1 MSYFGSE
8 RVTGEQ
14 IFSEASKS
22 GMSPLKVAISAN
34 GYRDTFKYW
43 SSSEEMSCVNLIYKY
58 GVVVHKIKRLCG
70 NNVMVCVSQLY
81 RQIREVQP
89 FVGRDGIY
97 NDLSN
102 NILPS
107 LQDAGII
114 CRIGDQIFVHPALVG
129 MHERDVYNWCNQEKL
144 SESRSRRE
152 KAPIIHGY
160 DTDEV
165 EKAIEFY
172 RKAKALLNG
181 DFSTNC

>member
-1 MSYFGSE
+1 M
-8 RVTGEQ
+8 TGEQ
-14 IFSEASKS
+14 IFNEAIKS
-22 GMSPLKVAISAN
+22 GMSPLKVAISVN

-43 SSSEEMSCVNLIYKY
+43 SSSEEMSSVKLSHKC

-70 NNVMVCVSQLY
+70 NTGMVCVSQLY

-114 CRIGDQIFVHPALVG
+114 CRIVDQIFVHPALVG
-129 MHERDVYNWCNQEKL
+129 MYERDVYNWCSQY
-144 SESRSRRE
+144 RSD
-152 KAPIIHGY
+152 APRSHYIEPMKPPTIHGY
-160 DTDEV
+160 EADEV
-165 EKAIEFY
+165 EKAIQFY

-181 DFSTNC
+181 EY

>member
-8 RVTGEQ
+8 RMTGEQ
-14 IFSEASKS
+14 IFNEASKS

-43 SSSEEMSCVNLIYKY
+43 SSSEEMLCVKLSYKY

-70 NNVMVCVSQLY
+70 NTGMVYVSQLY
-81 RQIREVQP
+81 RQIREVIP

-97 NDLSN
+97 NDMSN

-114 CRIGDQIFVHPALVG
+114 CRIGYKIFVHPALVG
-129 MHERDVYNWCNQEKL
+129 MYERDVYNWCSQY
-144 SESRSRRE
+144 RSD
-152 KAPIIHGY
+152 APRYHYVEPIKPTTIHGY
-160 DTDEV
+160 DADEV
-165 EKAIEFY
+165 EKAIRFY

-181 DFSTNC
+181 EY

>member
-8 RVTGEQ
+8 RMTGEQ
-14 IFSEASKS
+14 IFNEASKS

-34 GYRDTFKYW
+34 GYLDSFKYW
-43 SSSEEMSCVNLIYKY
+43 SSSEEMSCVKLSYKY

-70 NNVMVCVSQLY
+70 NDVMVCVSQLY

-129 MHERDVYNWCNQEKL
+129 MYERDVYNWCSQY
-144 SESRSRRE
+144 RSD
-152 KAPIIHGY
+152 APRSHYVEPMKPPTIHGY
-160 DTDEV
+160 DADEV
-165 EKAIEFY
+165 ENAIRFF
-172 RKAKALLNG
+172 RKAKTLLNG
-181 DFSTNC
+181 EY

>member
-1 MSYFGSE
+1 M
-8 RVTGEQ
+8 TGEQ
-14 IFSEASKS
+14 IFNEASKS

-43 SSSEEMSCVNLIYKY
+43 SSSEEMSCVKLSYKY

-70 NNVMVCVSQLY
+70 NTGMVCVSQLY
-81 RQIREVQP
+81 RQIREVIP

-107 LQDAGII
+107 LQGAGII
-114 CRIGDQIFVHPALVG
+114 CRIGDKIYVHPALVG
-129 MHERDVYNWCNQEKL
+129 MDKDDVQNWCSQY
-144 SESRSRRE
+144 RSDAPRRSHYVT
-152 KAPIIHGY
+152 PQTTIHGY
-160 DTDEV
+160 DADEV

-172 RKAKALLNG
+172 RKAKSLLNG
-181 DFSTNC
+181 EY

>member
-8 RVTGEQ
+8 RMTGEQ
-14 IFSEASKS
+14 IFNEASKS

-43 SSSEEMSCVNLIYKY
+43 SISEEMSCVKLSYKY

-70 NNVMVCVSQLY
+70 NTGMVCVSQLY
-81 RQIREVQP
+81 RQIREVIP

-107 LQDAGII
+107 LHDAGII
-114 CRIGDQIFVHPALVG
+114 CRIGDKIFVHPALGG
-129 MHERDVYNWCNQEKL
+129 MHERDVYNWCSQH
-144 SESRSRRE
+144 RSD
-152 KAPIIHGY
+152 APRSHYVEPIKPPTIHGY
-160 DTDEV
+160 DADEV
-165 EKAIEFY
+165 EKAIQFY
-172 RKAKALLNG
+172 RKSKSLLNG
-181 DFSTNC
+181 EY